1 MRIARRCLL
10 TLPLAG
16 LLVACDTPPTR
27 EPFAK
32 LTYTY
37 LKPYRLAVGR
47 IDIVDAYRP
56 PLAAPNV
63 EQSFPVSPSGTAAQ
77 WGRDRLIA
85 VGGPDRAV
93 YTVLRGDAIETH
105 LPVNSGGMFSDF
117 ENPQSERYDLTIA
130 VRLQIIEPGG
140 RVAATVDAKATRSIT
155 VAQDATLNDRER
167 TWFTLT
173 EQTMKDLNATLEKS
187 IPLYLGA
194 YLR

>member
-1 MRIARRCLL
+1 MPIARRWLL
-10 TLPLAG
+10 LLPLAS
-16 LLVACDTPPTR
+16 LLAACDTPPTR
-27 EPFAK
+27 QPFAK

-47 IDIVDAYRP
+47 VDVVDAYRP
-56 PLAAPNV
+56 PLAPPHV

-77 WGRDRLIA
+77 WGHDRLVA
-85 VGGPDRAV
+85 VGGTGRAV
-93 YTVLRGDAIETH
+93 YTVLRGDAIDTR
-105 LPVNSGGMFSDF
+105 LSVNNSGMFSDF

-130 VRLQIIEPGG
+130 VSLQIIAPDG

-155 VAQDATLNDRER
+155 VAEDATLNDRER

-173 EQTMKDLNATLEKS
+173 EQTMKDLNGQLEKS
-187 IPLYLGA
+187 IPQYLGS

>member
-10 TLPLAG
+10 ILPLAG
-16 LLVACDTPPTR
+16 VLAACDTPPTR

-37 LKPYRLAVGR
+37 LKPYRLAVSR
-47 IDIVDAYRP
+47 VDIVDAYRP
-56 PLAAPNV
+56 PLAPPNV

-140 RVAATVDAKATRSIT
+140 RVAATVDARAARSIT

>member
-1 MRIARRCLL
+1 MQIARRCILI
-10 TLPLAG
+10 LPLAG
-16 LLVACDTPPTR
+16 VLAACDTPPTR

-32 LTYTY
+32 LTFTY
-37 LKPYRLAVGR
+37 LKPYRLAVSR
-47 IDIVDAYRP
+47 VDVVDAYRP
-56 PLAAPNV
+56 PLAPPNV

-85 VGGPDRAV
+85 VGGPDRAI

-140 RVAATVDAKATRSIT
+140 RVAATVDARATRSIT

>member
-10 TLPLAG
+10 ILPLAG
-16 LLVACDTPPTR
+16 LLAACDTPPTR
-27 EPFAK
+27 QPFAR

-47 IDIVDAYRP
+47 VDIVDAYRP

-77 WGRDRLIA
+77 WGRDRLVA

-93 YTVLRGDAIETH
+93 YTVLRGDAVETR
-105 LPVNSGGMFSDF
+105 LPVNSSGMFSDF

-130 VRLQIIEPGG
+130 VRLQIVEPGG
-140 RVAATVDAKATRSIT
+140 RVAATVDAKAARSIT